1 MKVKTFTSNIIIV
14 ISISLLLTMLV
25 SCTEH
30 EPTTPISVST
40 EPAKFVVTNLDIYPQ
55 VVLTDHLV
63 TVTATIENIG
73 ETKGIYTAILIV
85 AEQEIERRN
94 ALVEPKATQTITFKI
109 TGLEVAGNY
118 KLSVG
123 EVSKTL
129 SVFEQQPRLEQYLLS
144 HDDGLPEASYWTGE
158 ESHLIHFSPPTKIFT
173 IERVMIYGWV
183 ATESP
188 ADYEKRKFTVKV
200 WDKKASKELWR
211 QNFSWRLFESKAK
224 WIELDITNVT
234 VNDDFYVE
242 VTTYSSRETRICI
255 DYDSSTLNEHSYMS
269 RNGKIIPWIPW
280 TREEVEY
287 TREKVNWM
295 IRVGGRAPAE

>member
-1 MKVKTFTSNIIIV
+1 M
-14 ISISLLLTMLV
+14 
-25 SCTEH
+25 
-30 EPTTPISVST
+30 
-40 EPAKFVVTNLDIYPQ
+40 
-55 VVLTDHLV
+55 
-63 TVTATIENIG
+63 
-73 ETKGIYTAILIV
+73 

-109 TGLEVAGNY
+109 TGPEVAGNY

-123 EVSKTL
+123 GVSKTL

-200 WDKKASKELWR
+200 WDKEASKELWT
-211 QNFSWRLFESKAK
+211 QDFSWRLFGSTVEWIEPMQIFGSTAK

-242 VTTYSSRETRICI
+242 VTTYSSRDNRICI
-255 DYDSSTLNEHSYMS
+255 DCDSSTLNEHSYMS